1 MNHGR
6 MILSNLFRA
15 RKKGFWSDIQ
25 TRSPTQ
31 QELFAM
37 DIQEKSFLSFK
48 SLKKLARKLVTW
60 PHKRRLFEPEQSAVR
75 RASLFD
81 CSLFDEQFTGQLCSL
96 FILPE
101 HPSLSENKGL
111 FVRLTG
117 DKVKVAPPFIQ
128 VWQPDLK
135 LQLKKAH
142 KACSHKAATD
152 KRNRFHTVQQHLR

>member
-1 MNHGR
+1 MGEWFFPTC
-6 MILSNLFRA
+6 SEPE
-15 RKKGFWSDIQ
+15 KKVFDQ
-25 TRSPTQ
+25 TSKHAAWLNRNY
-31 QELFAM
+31 LRWIFK
-37 DIQEKSFLSFK
+37 KSHFYH
-48 SLKKLARKLVTW
+48 LKVKRNACKLVTW